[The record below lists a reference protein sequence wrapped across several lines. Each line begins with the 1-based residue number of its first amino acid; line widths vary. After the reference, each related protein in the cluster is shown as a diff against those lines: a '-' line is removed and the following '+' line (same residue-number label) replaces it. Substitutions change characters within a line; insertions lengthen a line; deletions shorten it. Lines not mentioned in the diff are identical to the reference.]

1 MISLIA
7 AHEMYLRSLMYL
19 RERKEHLEDLD
30 ADMEQIRY
38 DLQEI
43 QKEIRRKTEE
53 QTSIQEQLRLTDY
66 EEIKERLDACINWL
80 QDYPEQLR
88 VCVSR
93 QTHEEDEV

>member
-66 EEIKERLDACINWL
+66 EEIKERLDAGINWL
-80 QDYPEQLR
+80 RSIRSNY
-88 VCVSR
+88 VYA
-93 QTHEEDEV
+93 

>member
-1 MISLIA
+1 M
-7 AHEMYLRSLMYL
+7 
-19 RERKEHLEDLD
+19 K
-30 ADMEQIRY
+30 Y

-80 QDYPEQLR
+80 QEYPEQLR

-93 QTHEEDEV
+93 QTHEEDEVGQLTLRLDETRKKIEEYEKSVNNGSSFRK

>member
-43 QKEIRRKTEE
+43 QKRNQEKDRRTG
-53 QTSIQEQLRLTDY
+53 LFR
-66 EEIKERLDACINWL
+66 NN
-80 QDYPEQLR
+80 
-88 VCVSR
+88 CV
-93 QTHEEDEV
+93 